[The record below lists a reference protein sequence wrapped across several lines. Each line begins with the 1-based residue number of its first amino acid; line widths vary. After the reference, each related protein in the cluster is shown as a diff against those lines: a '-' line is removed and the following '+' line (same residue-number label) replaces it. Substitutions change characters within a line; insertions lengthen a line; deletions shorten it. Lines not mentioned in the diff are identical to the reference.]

1 MLISYVHSSQHLLR
15 CLRKRLWALWDS
27 AWCTSRETSF
37 IRGTDVP
44 SWAWGSLVRTRC
56 NKVFERPHILWHLCY
71 SPVPCSVFGKRSKVE
86 EKPGCAQQHR
96 SWPSL
101 KIVFSSNTS
110 VWQRWKH
117 IRILRIF
124 VMTRKFSHRNLF
136 FFISQ
141 ENSWERCFFFF
152 LKLCS
157 SGCLLPRFLPYSKGS
172 LTPRDILTRQPRL
185 HAFTS
190 GVAFSIVSIASQ
202 GLTSVFPCKGS
213 SKVEVWV
220 LEPSLLWP
228 RQLYIYCTFS
238 NCPSFKKIISGF
250 RCWEWPKCFQD
261 ALPIFDNTVLRLGV
275 AMDLYIE
282 NSQNESSWMQGAWF

>member
-141 ENSWERCFFFF
+141 ENSWERCFLFVFFF
-152 LKLCS
+152 FEALLLWEELCS
-157 SGCLLPRFLPYSKGS
+157 CLVFF
-172 LTPRDILTRQPRL
+172 LTPRAALL
-185 HAFTS
+185 HVTFW
-190 GVAFSIVSIASQ
+190 
-202 GLTSVFPCKGS
+202 PGS
-213 SKVEVWV
+213 PDSMHSHLV
-220 LEPSLLWP
+220 LPSPLCL
-228 RQLYIYCTFS
+228 
-238 NCPSFKKIISGF
+238 
-250 RCWEWPKCFQD
+250 
-261 ALPIFDNTVLRLGV
+261 
-275 AMDLYIE
+275 
-282 NSQNESSWMQGAWF
+282 